1 MTLAIGTVPAHTKRV
16 ARTTNQRRGKVVDKR
31 IAVTK
36 VGRVLDLALLLGFA
50 GQLVLPVV
58 AHAKSSKC
66 YAVPVGPGS
75 YVIKCSTSRP

>member
-1 MTLAIGTVPAHTKRV
+1 M
-16 ARTTNQRRGKVVDKR
+16 DKR

-36 VGRVLDLALLLGFA
+36 IGRVLGLALLLGFA
-50 GQLVLPVV
+50 GQLMLPVV

-75 YVIKCSTSRP
+75 YVVKCSTSRP

>member
-1 MTLAIGTVPAHTKRV
+1 LLYPLPGGHERSWSHKES
-16 ARTTNQRRGKVVDKR
+16 TNGAKVMDKG

-36 VGRVLDLALLLGFA
+36 IGRVLGLALLLGFA

-58 AHAKSSKC
+58 AHARSSKC
-66 YAVPVGPGS
+66 FTVPVAPGQ